1 VTLLYRQSSIR
12 CGDTVA
18 QISITVYIVQ
28 TTFTPTATKPQ
39 TADPSNWSADCC
51 PPLSRGGPL
60 DRDAAERLS
69 RTLKAIADP
78 ARLQVLSFLR
88 SRPNGEACACDLV
101 EPLGLAQPTV
111 SHHLKV
117 LYEAGILER
126 EKRATWVHYRLP
138 DDRLPSICQA
148 LI

>member
-1 VTLLYRQSSIR
+1 MP
-12 CGDTVA
+12 A
-18 QISITVYIVQ
+18 
-28 TTFTPTATKPQ
+28 PPATKPQ
-39 TADPSNWSADCC
+39 AADPSNWSDDCC
-51 PPLSRGGPL
+51 PPLTGSGRL
-60 DRDAAERLS
+60 DRDQAERLS

-117 LYEAGILER
+117 LYETGVLER
-126 EKRATWVHYRLP
+126 EKRATWVYYRLP
-138 DDRLPSICQA
+138 DDRLPSIRQA
-148 LI
+148 LT

>member
-1 VTLLYRQSSIR
+1 MP
-12 CGDTVA
+12 A
-18 QISITVYIVQ
+18 
-28 TTFTPTATKPQ
+28 PTATKLH
-39 TADPSNWSADCC
+39 TADPSNWSDGCC
-51 PPLSRGGPL
+51 PPLSGGGRL
-60 DRDAAERLS
+60 DRDEAERLS

-117 LYEAGILER
+117 LYEAGVLER
-126 EKRATWVHYRLP
+126 ERRATWVYYRLP
-138 DDRLPSICQA
+138 DDRLPSIRQA

>member
-1 VTLLYRQSSIR
+1 MRTMPAS
-12 CGDTVA
+12 A
-18 QISITVYIVQ
+18 
-28 TTFTPTATKPQ
+28 AAKPR
-39 TADPSNWSADCC
+39 TADPSNWSYDCC
-51 PPLSRGGPL
+51 PPLSRKGPL
-60 DRDAAERLS
+60 DRDEAERLS

-78 ARLQVLSFLR
+78 ARLQVLSILR
-88 SRPNGEACACDLV
+88 SRPTGEACACDLV

-117 LYEAGILER
+117 LYEAGLLER

-148 LI
+148 LT

>member
-1 VTLLYRQSSIR
+1 MPALATSSH
-12 CGDTVA
+12 
-18 QISITVYIVQ
+18 
-28 TTFTPTATKPQ
+28 
-39 TADPSNWSADCC
+39 TADPSNWSGRCC

-60 DRDAAERLS
+60 DRDEAERLS

-88 SRPNGEACACDLV
+88 SRPNGEACACDFV

-117 LYEAGILER
+117 LHEAGLLER

-138 DDRLPSICQA
+138 HDRLPSIRQA
-148 LI
+148 LT

>member
-1 VTLLYRQSSIR
+1 MP
-12 CGDTVA
+12 A
-18 QISITVYIVQ
+18 
-28 TTFTPTATKPQ
+28 PPATKPQ
-39 TADPSNWSADCC
+39 AADPSNWSDDCC
-51 PPLSRGGPL
+51 PPLSGDGRL
-60 DRDAAERLS
+60 DRDQAERLS

-117 LYEAGILER
+117 LYETGVLER
-126 EKRATWVHYRLP
+126 EKRATWVYYRLP
-138 DDRLPSICQA
+138 DDRLPSIRQA
-148 LI
+148 LT

>member
-1 VTLLYRQSSIR
+1 MPVL
-12 CGDTVA
+12 
-18 QISITVYIVQ
+18 
-28 TTFTPTATKPQ
+28 ATKSD
-39 TADPSNWSADCC
+39 TADPSNWSASCC

-60 DRDAAERLS
+60 DRDQAERLS

-101 EPLGLAQPTV
+101 APLGLAQPTV

-117 LYEAGILER
+117 LYEAGVLER
-126 EKRATWVHYRLP
+126 EKRATWVYYRLP
-138 DDRLPSICQA
+138 DDRLPNICRA

>member
-1 VTLLYRQSSIR
+1 MP
-12 CGDTVA
+12 A
-18 QISITVYIVQ
+18 
-28 TTFTPTATKPQ
+28 PTSTKPQ
-39 TADPSNWSADCC
+39 TADRSNWSDDCC
-51 PPLSRGGPL
+51 PPLSSGGPL
-60 DRDAAERLS
+60 DRDEAERLS

-117 LYEAGILER
+117 LYEAGLLER

>member
-1 VTLLYRQSSIR
+1 MSAPSRHEAPNRQTPR
-12 CGDTVA
+12 TGP
-18 QISITVYIVQ
+18 
-28 TTFTPTATKPQ
+28 TTA
-39 TADPSNWSADCC
+39 ARPS
-51 PPLSRGGPL
+51 RGGGPL
-60 DRDAAERLS
+60 DRDEAERLS

-117 LYEAGILER
+117 LYESGVLER
-126 EKRATWVHYRLP
+126 EKRATWVYYRLP

>member
-1 VTLLYRQSSIR
+1 MHPP
-12 CGDTVA
+12 TV
-18 QISITVYIVQ
+18 
-28 TTFTPTATKPQ
+28 TKPR
-39 TADPSNWSADCC
+39 TAGPPNWSDDCC
-51 PPLSRGGPL
+51 PPLSGGGPL
-60 DRDAAERLS
+60 DRDEAERLS

-101 EPLGLAQPTV
+101 EPLRLAQPTV

-117 LYEAGILER
+117 LYEAGLLER

-138 DDRLPSICQA
+138 DDRLPSIRHA
-148 LI
+148 LT

>member
-1 VTLLYRQSSIR
+1 ML
-12 CGDTVA
+12 
-18 QISITVYIVQ
+18 VYIQ
-28 TTFTPTATKPQ
+28 EAMPTATATKPH
-39 TADPSNWSADCC
+39 TADPSNWSDNCC
-51 PPLSRGGPL
+51 PPLSGGGPL
-60 DRDAAERLS
+60 DRDEADRLS

-117 LYEAGILER
+117 LYEAGLLER

-138 DDRLPSICQA
+138 DDRLPSIRQA
-148 LI
+148 LT

>member
-1 VTLLYRQSSIR
+1 MPAL
-12 CGDTVA
+12 
-18 QISITVYIVQ
+18 
-28 TTFTPTATKPQ
+28 ATKSD
-39 TADPSNWSADCC
+39 TADRSNWSASCC

-60 DRDAAERLS
+60 DRDQAERLS

-117 LYEAGILER
+117 LHEAGLLER

-138 DDRLPSICQA
+138 DDRLASVRQA
-148 LI
+148 LA

>member
-1 VTLLYRQSSIR
+1 M
-12 CGDTVA
+12 
-18 QISITVYIVQ
+18 Q
-28 TTFTPTATKPQ
+28 TMPTQAATKPR

-51 PPLSRGGPL
+51 PSLSAGGPL
-60 DRDAAERLS
+60 DRDEAERLS
-69 RTLKAIADP
+69 RTLKAVADP
-78 ARLQVLSFLR
+78 ARLQVLSILR
-88 SRPNGEACACDLV
+88 SRPDGEACACDLV

-117 LYEAGILER
+117 LYQAGLLER

>member
-1 VTLLYRQSSIR
+1 MPAPAT
-12 CGDTVA
+12 
-18 QISITVYIVQ
+18 
-28 TTFTPTATKPQ
+28 TKPQ
-39 TADPSNWSADCC
+39 AAHRSNWSHDCC
-51 PPLSRGGPL
+51 PPLSAGGRL
-60 DRDAAERLS
+60 DRDEAERLS

-101 EPLGLAQPTV
+101 EPLRLAQPTV

-117 LYEAGILER
+117 LYEAGLLDR

-138 DDRLPSICQA
+138 DDRLPSIRQA